1 MCRAEFLVLCAL
13 AGALAPGAAEGGVLT
28 VNPDGSADFETLGR
42 PWPALVLERKLE
54 R

>member
-1 MCRAEFLVLCAL
+1 MPAANRLGRIERGRRTS
-13 AGALAPGAAEGGVLT
+13 GAVLT
-28 VNPDGSADFETLGR
+28 VNPDGSADFETPTR